1 MGNIIVNVAVSV
13 SNIVGNSVDYLWIE
27 TYLAST

>member
-1 MGNIIVNVAVSV
+1 MPVVILFGRNFN
-13 SNIVGNSVDYLWIE
+13 LWIE